1 MGQRKNECAEIGIE
15 GANPKKEILD
25 LVGTLPTLYDKW
37 LEKGNKSLSK
47 CLEKYRLNAS
57 EHRNP
62 DTCLPVLSFLL
73 KNGNVTAYEYVHGEA
88 PLKIEELNLFE
99 GQDDDGDNDDGGEI
113 CLDLDPVDLEIGD
126 SEVNADIDWG
136 DIVVEDNPGQ
146 DIDWSAV
153 DDISSNIVI
162 EESGTSGGVAS
173 GDEAYLIL
181 DNRRL
186 RNSVIDELNELATF
200 CKMKS
205 MELSQEKQ
213 SFLLNDNLMNSGEES
228 ASQWTSNHND
238 INELIENLNGPGTIR
253 TLHLVKTSST
263 FVNRIVSEMQHKVQ
277 MTSRL
282 EDKIESIKAKRQET
296 LGEVE
301 ALQKNCSRVLEK
313 TVILQDHIQTDLSKR
328 YVITYIYLYVFVTN
342 SHFTMWKKKQTFT
355 LI

>member
-1 MGQRKNECAEIGIE
+1 MVF
-15 GANPKKEILD
+15 GASLTEILTSLD
-25 LVGTLPTLYDKW
+25 
-37 LEKGNKSLSK
+37 KSLSK

-113 CLDLDPVDLEIGD
+113 CLDLDPVDLEVGD

-136 DIVVEDNPGQ
+136 DIVVEDSPGQ

-228 ASQWTSNHND
+228 AAQWTSNHID

-263 FVNRIVSEMQHKVQ
+263 FVNRIVSEMQHKIQ

-282 EDKIESIKAKRQET
+282 EDKIESIKTKRQET

-328 YVITYIYLYVFVTN
+328 YVITYIYVFIR
-342 SHFTMWKKKQTFT
+342 
-355 LI
+355 LCY

>member
-1 MGQRKNECAEIGIE
+1 M
-15 GANPKKEILD
+15 
-25 LVGTLPTLYDKW
+25 
-37 LEKGNKSLSK
+37 
-47 CLEKYRLNAS
+47 
-57 EHRNP
+57 
-62 DTCLPVLSFLL
+62 
-73 KNGNVTAYEYVHGEA
+73 
-88 PLKIEELNLFE
+88 KIEELNLFE
-99 GQDDDGDNDDGGEI
+99 GQDDDDGDNVDVGEI
-113 CLDLDPVDLEIGD
+113 CLDLDPVDLEVGD

-136 DIVVEDNPGQ
+136 DIVVEDSPGQ

-228 ASQWTSNHND
+228 AAQWTSNHID

-263 FVNRIVSEMQHKVQ
+263 FVNRIVSEMQHKIQ
-277 MTSRL
+277 MTSR
-282 EDKIESIKAKRQET
+282 DS
-296 LGEVE
+296 
-301 ALQKNCSRVLEK
+301 
-313 TVILQDHIQTDLSKR
+313 
-328 YVITYIYLYVFVTN
+328 
-342 SHFTMWKKKQTFT
+342 
-355 LI
+355 